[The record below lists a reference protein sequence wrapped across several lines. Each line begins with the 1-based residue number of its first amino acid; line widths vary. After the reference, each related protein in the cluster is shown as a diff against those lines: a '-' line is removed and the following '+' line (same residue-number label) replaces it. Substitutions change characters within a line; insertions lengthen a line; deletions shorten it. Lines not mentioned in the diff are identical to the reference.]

1 MMDTADA
8 WVWESAIAELGDR
21 ICAFVGE
28 QTQNDRC
35 STMQVLN
42 QEFSELVLSVFEN
55 RCFETPKKAPRS
67 KMDDTP

>member
-1 MMDTADA
+1 MMDAADA

-35 STMQVLN
+35 SAIQVLN
-42 QEFSELVLSVFEN
+42 QRFSELVLAAFEN

-67 KMDDTP
+67 KKDDTP